1 MFRKITIIDFEGVNH
16 LTVRA
21 YNYYQMTRKTHFV
34 TVLIVAVLSVS
45 VVGTAPALAANST
58 AFVCSGGL
66 QSILASITTLIVTL
80 AALVAIVGGA
90 GFTLASAARPT
101 EDYQEKRNQTIIY
114 GGGTLLVL
122 YGANAITSQISS
134 SLEFS
139 CILPAV

>member
-1 MFRKITIIDFEGVNH
+1 MS
-16 LTVRA
+16 
-21 YNYYQMTRKTHFV
+21 RKTHFA
-34 TVLIVAVLSVS
+34 TVLIVALLSVS
-45 VVGTAPALAANST
+45 VVGTAPALAAPNST
-58 AFVCSGGL
+58 AFVCDGGGL
-66 QSILASITTLIVTL
+66 QSILSSITTLIVTI

-122 YGANAITSQISS
+122 YGANAITSQIAE

-139 CILPAV
+139 CILPFF